1 MMKHTKPNVYV
12 GMSADLIHPGHLS
25 VIEMARDLGEVTIG
39 LLTDEAIASYKRLP
53 YMNYEQR
60 KIVIENIKGVSNV
73 IPQNTLDYVPNL
85 LELQPDYVVHGDDWK
100 TGVQR
105 SVRDR
110 VIEVLRE
117 WGGELIEPKY
127 TEGISSTRLNA
138 AMREIGTTPEIRMQ
152 RFRRL
157 LASSPIIRVL
167 EVHNGLTS
175 LIVENA
181 NFQKGETF
189 VEFDAM
195 WVSSLTDSVAKGK
208 PDNGL
213 VDLTSRVRTI
223 EEALE
228 GTTKPL
234 IFDGDSGGLAEH
246 FVFTVRTLERLGVA
260 AIVIEDKEGLKRN
273 SLYGTDVPQT
283 QADPEAFARKIT
295 AGKKAQITN
304 DFAVIAR
311 IESLILK
318 AGLADA
324 LARAQIYIDAGADAI
339 MIHSSEEA
347 PDEILEFCR
356 AYATIDNRVPLV
368 VAPTTYNEITEEELA
383 EAGVQVVIY
392 ANHLLR
398 SSYPGMVKVAE
409 SILEHGRAKESEQ
422 FCMPI
427 SECLSLI
434 SPTGL

>member
-1 MMKHTKPNVYV
+1 MKHTKPRVYV

-213 VDLTSRVRTI
+213 VDLTSRVGTI